1 MLTKPGRVS
10 RDAVTLSHTLCQKVN
25 LQRDLTL
32 KIFETLEFFLKFRRG
47 SYEPKE
53 QESTKPRDFLTLG
66 ELKDS
71 PFVTRVILHN
81 VT

>member
-1 MLTKPGRVS
+1 MFYST
-10 RDAVTLSHTLCQKVN
+10 Q
-25 LQRDLTL
+25 
-32 KIFETLEFFLKFRRG
+32 FFFKFRRG

>member
-1 MLTKPGRVS
+1 MFYRT
-10 RDAVTLSHTLCQKVN
+10 
-25 LQRDLTL
+25 
-32 KIFETLEFFLKFRRG
+32 EFFLKFRRG